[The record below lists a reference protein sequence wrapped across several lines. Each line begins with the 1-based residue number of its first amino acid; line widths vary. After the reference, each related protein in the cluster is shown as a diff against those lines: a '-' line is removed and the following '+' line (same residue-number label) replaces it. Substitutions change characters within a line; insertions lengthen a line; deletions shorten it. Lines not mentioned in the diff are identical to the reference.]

1 MLLEERRGSVTI
13 WKGGISDESSWVP
26 SKSSKADLMDLVR
39 AGLLPSKEMI
49 CWRTVGADLDPSV
62 WLSET
67 ALFVP
72 FVRRGLALP
81 ACNFLLGLLYYYGIE
96 LHNFDPEAILH
107 ISIFVYFCEAFLGIP
122 LHFILFCYLFCIFP
136 HPDHKNTRIFRE
148 ARLRL
153 RPERVNEY
161 IPYPALGSTNGWET
175 EWFYL
180 GNPYPPLPRIK
191 NKAPEYVLE
200 WICPGPEADD
210 G

>member
-1 MLLEERRGSVTI
+1 
-13 WKGGISDESSWVP
+13 
-26 SKSSKADLMDLVR
+26 MDLVR

-49 CWRTVGADLDPSV
+49 RRRTIGVDLDPSV

-81 ACNFLLGLLYYYGIE
+81 ACDFLLGLLYYFGIE
-96 LHNFDPEAILH
+96 LHNFDPEAILN
-107 ISIFVYFCEAFLGIP
+107 ISIFVHFCEAFLGIP
-122 LHFILFCYLFCIFP
+122 LHFNLFRYLFHIFP
-136 HPDHKNTRIFRE
+136 HPNHKNTRIFRE

-153 RPERVNEY
+153 RPERVNEN

-180 GNPYPPLPRIK
+180 GNPYPPLSRIK